1 MIQHESMLM
10 VADNSGAEEV
20 LCIHVVGSTR
30 RRYAR
35 VGDEII
41 ATVKSAR
48 VGGTVKR
55 KEIVPCVVVRTR
67 SRIVREDGS
76 VVRFDQNAVVI
87 VNKDGNPRGSRVF
100 GPIPREI
107 KNAKKGR
114 FSKIASLAKEVV

>member
-1 MIQHESMLM
+1 MIQHESRLS

-41 ATVKSAR
+41 ATVKAAR
-48 VGGTVKR
+48 VNGAVKR
-55 KEIVPCVVVRTR
+55 KEIVTCVVVRTS
-67 SRIVREDGS
+67 SRIVRDDGS
-76 VVRFDQNAVVI
+76 VVRFDENAVVI
-87 VNKDGNPRGSRVF
+87 VNKDGNPRGTRVF

-107 KNAKKGR
+107 RSAKKGR